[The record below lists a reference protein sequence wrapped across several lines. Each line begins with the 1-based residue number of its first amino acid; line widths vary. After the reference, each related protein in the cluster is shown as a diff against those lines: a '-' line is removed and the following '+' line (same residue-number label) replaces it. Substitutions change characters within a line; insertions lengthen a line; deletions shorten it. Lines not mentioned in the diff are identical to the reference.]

1 MYPIAEIYDLLV
13 QKTSLINCASE
24 FLGPKE
30 WQLPCYTTW
39 ANPNNT
45 YKHKD
50 EHEPQIN
57 DHIFRKVN
65 APQTVKV
72 KTIGFDV
79 QILKTLC
86 PTMMIEPAN
95 ECPDVPTAAVNLNLT
110 TCACFPNCPGATKES
125 VYTLQNWI
133 DQTLRFECG
142 DQDMI
147 SLSDHEA
154 ITATI
159 RIEKHKPGN
168 FMKKYEV

>member
-1 MYPIAEIYDLLV
+1 MCPIAEIYDQLV
-13 QKTSLINCASE
+13 EETSLINCASE

-57 DHIFRKVN
+57 DHIFRKVY

-72 KTIGFDV
+72 KTIEFDV

-86 PTMMIEPAN
+86 PTMMIEPDN
-95 ECPDVPTAAVNLNLT
+95 ECPNIATSAINLNLT
-110 TCACFPNCPGATKES
+110 TCPNFPPKTTKES
-125 VYTLQNWI
+125 VFTLSNWI

-142 DQDMI
+142 DQDLI

-154 ITATI
+154 IAATI

-168 FMKKYEV
+168 FYKKY

>member
-1 MYPIAEIYDLLV
+1 MYLIAEIYDLLV
-13 QKTSLINCASE
+13 QKTSLINCAME

-50 EHEPQIN
+50 DHEPQIN
-57 DHIFRKVN
+57 DHIFRKLN

-72 KTIGFDV
+72 ETIGFDV

-86 PTMMIEPAN
+86 PTMMIEPEN
-95 ECPDVPTAAVNLNLT
+95 ECPDWVTSAINLNLT
-110 TCACFPNCPGATKES
+110 TCPNLPITSKEF
-125 VYTLQNWI
+125 VYTSPNWI

-154 ITATI
+154 IAATI

-168 FMKKYEV
+168 F